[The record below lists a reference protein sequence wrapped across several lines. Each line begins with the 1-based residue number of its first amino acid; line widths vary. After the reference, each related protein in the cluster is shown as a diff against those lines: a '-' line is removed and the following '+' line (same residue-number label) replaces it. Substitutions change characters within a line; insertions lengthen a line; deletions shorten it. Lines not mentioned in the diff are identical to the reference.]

1 MTKEMIMEK
10 LKNIYTLVSGNDDVS
25 NFAVETDLRT
35 GLGLNSIGM
44 LYMII
49 AIEDAFSIR
58 FENVSMSDFNTLGDV
73 VAFIEGE
80 KA

>member
-1 MTKEMIMEK
+1 MTKEMIIEK

-25 NFAVETDLRT
+25 NFLEETDLRT

-49 AIEDAFSIR
+49 AIEDEFSIR
-58 FENVSMSDFNTLGDV
+58 FENASMSDFNTVGEV
-73 VAFIEGE
+73 VAFIEE
-80 KA
+80 KKA

>member
-1 MTKEMIMEK
+1 MEK
-10 LKNIYTLVSGNDDVS
+10 LKNIYTLVSGSDDVS
-25 NFAVETDLRT
+25 NFAEETDLRT

>member
-10 LKNIYTLVSGNDDVS
+10 LKNIYTLVSGSDDVS
-25 NFAVETDLRT
+25 NFAEETDLRT

-73 VAFIEGE
+73 VAFIERE

>member
-1 MTKEMIMEK
+1 MEK

>member
-1 MTKEMIMEK
+1 MEK
-10 LKNIYTLVSGNDDVS
+10 LKNIYTLVSGSDDVS
-25 NFAVETDLRT
+25 NFAEETDLRT

-73 VAFIEGE
+73 VAFIERE

>member
-10 LKNIYTLVSGNDDVS
+10 LKNIYTLVSGSDDVS
-25 NFAVETDLRT
+25 NFAEETDLRT

>member
-1 MTKEMIMEK
+1 MEK
-10 LKNIYTLVSGNDDVS
+10 LKNIYTLVSGSSDVS
-25 NFAVETDLRT
+25 EFAEGTDLRT

-58 FENVSMSDFNTLGDV
+58 FENVSMGDFNTLGDV

>member
-10 LKNIYTLVSGNDDVS
+10 LKNIYTLVSGSSDVS
-25 NFAVETDLRT
+25 EFAEGTDLRT

-58 FENVSMSDFNTLGDV
+58 FENVSMGDFNTLGDV

>member
-1 MTKEMIMEK
+1 MTRDLIVEK

-25 NFAVETDLRT
+25 NFTEESDLRT

-49 AIEDAFSIR
+49 AIEEDFSIR
-58 FENVSMSDFNTLGDV
+58 FENVAMGDFNTVADV
-73 VAFIEGE
+73 INFIEAE
-80 KA
+80 KK